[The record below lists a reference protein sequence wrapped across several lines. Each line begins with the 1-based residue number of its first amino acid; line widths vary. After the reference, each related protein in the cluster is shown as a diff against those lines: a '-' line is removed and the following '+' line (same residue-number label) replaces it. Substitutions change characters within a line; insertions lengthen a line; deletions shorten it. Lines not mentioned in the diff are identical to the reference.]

1 MPFPADHRH
10 SPDHT
15 DPPPTDRQTGGP
27 PAGLPRTVHA
37 RPGRRG
43 RRVTAALAAPVLG
56 LTLLAPAAHATTGTD
71 HHGPD
76 AAVAGQAL
84 LHRIGASPATSVDG
98 PVWSPTATGF
108 ASVPTAELPDGT
120 TGGAGGRTV
129 TARDAADLAAYASA
143 DEPLTILVQGSLD
156 VEPFGAMI
164 DVASDKTIVGA
175 ASGGEIVGG
184 GLRLLEVEN
193 VIIRNLVFRDSYVPA
208 DWDGKSA
215 DNDNDGIRIDTSHHV
230 WIDHNEFA
238 RLGDGQLDVRKD
250 STAVTASWN
259 YFHDHNK
266 TLGVGWTDNVVTTL
280 TLHHNR
286 FSNVHQRNGSIDNVA
301 LGHLYNN
308 WLSGVSSYG
317 TSSRGGSSLL
327 VESSVFEDARNPL
340 ILSGDDAR
348 LHQRDNVFRRTWGEE
363 PAETGPTFEA
373 SDHYAYTADDTDDVV
388 DLLARHAGTRTSGER
403 VGRVVTV
410 AQDGTGDYLS
420 VHAAVGAAA
429 RADRPMEVVVEPG
442 TYREVVS
449 VWPGA
454 AGLTLRGSTGDP
466 EDVVITYDKRA
477 SDWPALDVRADDV
490 TLRDLTLENTYDEA
504 ANGPAEA
511 LAVRSTGARTVLEGV
526 RVLGDR
532 DLSAPDVDP
541 AEAGAALLARLR
553 APRTTTADGP
563 VWSPVATGF
572 AATRTDELPHG
583 TTGGAGGRTVTVRDA
598 AGLARWA
605 AVDGPV
611 TILVRGSI
619 DVEPFGSMI
628 AVASDK
634 TIVGAGRH
642 AELVGGGLFLD
653 RVQNVVVRN
662 LTFRDSYVPG
672 DWDGKSAD
680 NDNDGIRVDTSHH
693 VWIDHNELTRL
704 GDGLIDVRKDS
715 TAVTLSWNHLH
726 DHNKTVGVGWTD
738 NVVTEITMHH
748 NRFANT
754 YQRNASID
762 NVAAGHLYNNWFDG
776 QAQYGTM
783 ARGASQLVVES
794 SVYSNGE
801 DAIVAKDAASEVD
814 SRDNRFTTI
823 RGRKDDTGPTFD
835 PAARYAY
842 TADDVDDVV
851 EVVSR
856 GAGPLGSPEK
866 VGRRVTVALDG
877 SGDFASVGAAV
888 GAASRAVHDVE
899 IVVGPGTY
907 REVVRVW
914 PGAHGLTIRGA
925 TGDPRDVVLTYDL
938 AAGQAKFYGGT
949 FGHTGSP
956 TLAVLADDVTLRDL
970 TVENAYDEAAHGNSQ
985 ALALRT
991 VGDRIVLD
999 DVRLLGNQD
1008 TFLADP
1014 GSGAAAS
1021 RVYVTGSYIEG
1032 DVDFVYGGGTLVVE
1046 DSEIRSLDRGS
1057 ATNNGYVAAPATVPG
1072 GKGFLFTG
1080 SRFTSD
1086 AAAGTVSL
1094 GRPWHPSSNPLVDPS
1109 VVVRDSWLGAHVRT
1123 PAWSDMSG
1131 WSWRDDFMREHANTG
1146 PGAAPTGAEV
1156 DGRPQLTDDE
1166 AARYTRET
1174 FLTGDDGWAPWRR

>member
-1 MPFPADHRH
+1 MPFPPDHRH
-10 SPDHT
+10 SPHHT
-15 DPPPTDRQTGGP
+15 DPPRTDPGHRVG
-27 PAGLPRTVHA
+27 RA
-37 RPGRRG
+37 RRIA
-43 RRVTAALAAPVLG
+43 AALAGPVLV
-56 LTLLAPAAHATTGTD
+56 LTLLAPAAHASTD
-71 HHGPD
+71 LAPAHGLDAD
-76 AAVAGQAL
+76 AAGRAL
-84 LHRIGASPATSVDG
+84 LHRIGASPATSADG

-108 ASVPTAELPDGT
+108 ASVPTHELPHGT

-129 TARDAADLAAYASA
+129 TARDAADLAAYAAA
-143 DEPLTILVQGSLD
+143 DEPLTILVKGSLD
-156 VEPFGAMI
+156 VTPFGSMI

-175 ASGGEIVGG
+175 ASGGELVGG

-193 VIIRNLVFRDSYVPA
+193 VIIRNLTFRDSYVAA

-230 WIDHNEFA
+230 WVDHNEFA

-317 TSSRGGSSLL
+317 TTSRGGSSLL

-340 ILSGDDAR
+340 ILSGDGAR
-348 LHQRDNVFRRTWGEE
+348 LHQRGNVFRGTWGDE

-373 SDHYAYTADDTDDVV
+373 SDHYAYTADDADDVV
-388 DLLARHAGTRTSGER
+388 DLLTRYAGTRTSTER
-403 VGRVVTV
+403 VGRRITV
-410 AQDGTGDYLS
+410 AQDGTGDHLS

-429 RADRPMEVVVEPG
+429 RADHPVEIVVEPG

-454 AGLTLRGSTGDP
+454 EGLTLRGATGDP
-466 EDVVITYDKRA
+466 EDVVITYDKRS
-477 SDWPALDVRADDV
+477 SDWPTVDVRADDV
-490 TLRDLTLENTYDEA
+490 TLRHLTLENAYDEA

-511 LAVRSTGARTVLEGV
+511 LAVRSTGARTVLDDV

-532 DLSAPDVDP
+532 DLSATDVDP
-541 AEAGAALLARLR
+541 AAAGAALLERIR

-572 AATRTDELPHG
+572 AATPTDELPHG

-605 AVDGPV
+605 AVEGPV
-611 TILVRGSI
+611 TILVKGSV

-634 TIVGAGRH
+634 SIVGAGRH

-653 RVQNVVVRN
+653 SVHNVVVRN
-662 LTFRDSYVPG
+662 LTFRDSYVPA

-680 NDNDGIRVDTSHH
+680 NDNDGIRIDTSHH
-693 VWIDHNELTRL
+693 VWIDHNELARL

-715 TAVTLSWNHLH
+715 TAVTLSWNYLH
-726 DHNKTVGVGWTD
+726 DHNKTVGVGWTS

-776 QAQYGTM
+776 QTHYGTM
-783 ARGASQLVVES
+783 SRGASQLVVES

-801 DAIVAKDAASEVD
+801 DAIVAKDPASKVD
-814 SRDNRFTTI
+814 SRDNRFTAI

-851 EVVSR
+851 RIVSD
-856 GAGPLGSPEK
+856 GAGPLGSPER
-866 VGRRVTVALDG
+866 VGRTVTVALDG

-888 GAASRAVHDVE
+888 GAASRADHDVE
-899 IVVGPGTY
+899 IVVDPGTY

-914 PGAHGLTIRGA
+914 PGADGLTIRGA
-925 TGDPRDVVLTYDL
+925 TGDPEDVVLTYDL

-970 TVENAYDEAAHGNSQ
+970 TVENAYDEAANGGSQ

-991 VGDRIVLD
+991 AGDRVVLD

-1008 TFLADP
+1008 TFLVDP
-1014 GSGAAAS
+1014 GSGPTAS
-1021 RVYVTGSYIEG
+1021 RVYVTDSYVEG

-1072 GKGFLFTG
+1072 GMGFLFTG

-1086 AAAGTVSL
+1086 AAAGTVFL

-1109 VVVRDSWLGAHVRT
+1109 VVVRDSWLDAHVGT

-1131 WSWRDDFMREHANTG
+1131 WSWRDDFMREHGNSG
-1146 PGAAPTGAEV
+1146 PGAAPAGEVV
-1156 DGRPQLTDDE
+1156 DGRPQLTGGE
-1166 AARYTRET
+1166 AARYTREA
-1174 FLTGDDGWAPWRR
+1174 FLSGADGWAPWRG